1 MYEFIFQSKML
12 TAAAGGLL
20 LVLACALTA
29 RIGFWWRVLALNFG
43 PVFAAGFM
51 VAILLSYQRF
61 STIDVI
67 AALGFEFVVL
77 CILCQFVYR
86 AYHFLHT
93 VESRA
98 ARRIL
103 VAATLF
109 YIGSF
114 TPSALG
120 GGFGIFSSGTR
131 IDYLY
136 ESSMAKYLTYAGLMI
151 SVVLGGVLA
160 RRITLNRRPQLLDYI
175 VILIVSTASIL
186 AGSKGGFVL
195 WLGSVVA
202 FVDYGAARIRP
213 RTIAFALAS
222 TGGLI
227 AILAIVV
234 SEFLR
239 ISVPDFFELAFTR
252 FFVNND
258 ARALA
263 FDLRTLEVDPSI
275 SLVSE
280 LFRSVSTVFGYAPH
294 NSPLGVELYD
304 RYFGPSGGAGANA
317 SLVAMMIFYTTP
329 GAASLP
335 LLLAAVTAVLLL
347 LFGEFASTRMP
358 SAFSRYAINIIAT
371 LNISQLSQDIL
382 AFQIVLPMTVLMATL
397 FYVFGNMHVLV
408 YQQSQ
413 SAVR

>member
-1 MYEFIFQSKML
+1 VYEFIFQSKML
-12 TAAAGGLL
+12 TAASGGLL
-20 LVLACALTA
+20 LVLACAVTA
-29 RIGFWWRVLALNFG
+29 RVGFWWRVLALNFG

-51 VAILLSYQRF
+51 VAILLSDQRF

-67 AALGFEFVVL
+67 AALVFEFVVL
-77 CILCQFVYR
+77 CILCRFTYC
-86 AYHFLHT
+86 AYHLLHS
-93 VESRA
+93 VGRLA

-103 VAATLF
+103 VAAALL
-109 YIGSF
+109 YIGSV

-136 ESSMAKYLTYAGLMI
+136 ESSLAKYFTYAGLMI

-160 RRITLNRRPQLLDYI
+160 RRITLNRRPQVLDYV
-175 VILIVSTASIL
+175 VILLVSTASIL
-186 AGSKGGFVL
+186 AGSKGGFFL

-213 RTIAFALAS
+213 RTIVFALAG

-227 AILAIVV
+227 AVLAIVV

-239 ISVPDFFELAFTR
+239 ISVPDFFELAFAR

-263 FDLRTLEVDPSI
+263 FDLRTLEVNPII

-280 LFRSVSTVFGYAPH
+280 LFRSASTVFGYAPH

-317 SLVAMMIFYTTP
+317 SLVAMMIFYTNP
-329 GAASLP
+329 GSALLP
-335 LLLAAVTAVLLL
+335 LLLSAVAAAL
-347 LFGEFASTRMP
+347 LFLLGEFTSTRMP
-358 SAFSRYAINIIAT
+358 SAFSRYALNIIAT
-371 LNISQLSQDIL
+371 LNIAQLSQDVL
-382 AFQIVLPMTVLMATL
+382 AFQVVLPMTVIMATL
-397 FYVFGNMHVLV
+397 FYIFGNIHVFV
-408 YQQSQ
+408 DQQPR
-413 SAVR
+413 SAAR

>member
-29 RIGFWWRVLALNFG
+29 RVGFWWRVLVLNFG
-43 PVFAAGFM
+43 PVFAAGFL
-51 VAILLSYQRF
+51 VAILLSDQRF

-67 AALGFEFVVL
+67 AALVFEFVVL
-77 CILCQFVYR
+77 CIFCRFAYR
-86 AYHFLHT
+86 AYYLLHT
-93 VESRA
+93 VERRA

-103 VAATLF
+103 VAATLL
-109 YIGSF
+109 YIGSV

-136 ESSMAKYLTYAGLMI
+136 ESSLAKYLTYAGLMI
-151 SVVLGGVLA
+151 SVLLGGVLA
-160 RRITLNRRPQLLDYI
+160 RRITLNRRPQFLDYV
-175 VILIVSTASIL
+175 VILVVSTTSIL

-195 WLGSVVA
+195 WLGAVVA

-213 RTIAFALAS
+213 QTIAFALAGV
-222 TGGLI
+222 TGLV
-227 AILAIVV
+227 AVLAVVV

-263 FDLRTLEVDPSI
+263 FDLRTLEVNPSI
-275 SLVSE
+275 NLVSE
-280 LFRSVSTVFGYAPH
+280 LFRSVSTIFGYVPH

-317 SLVAMMIFYTTP
+317 SLVAMIIFYTNP
-329 GAASLP
+329 GAAALP
-335 LLLAAVTAVLLL
+335 LVLAAVAAAL
-347 LFGEFASTRMP
+347 LFLLGEFASTRMP
-358 SAFSRYAINIIAT
+358 SAFTRYAVCIIAT
-371 LNISQLSQDIL
+371 LNIAQLSQDVL
-382 AFQIVLPMTVLMATL
+382 AFQVVLPMTVLMAII
-397 FYVFGNMHVLV
+397 FYILGNMHVFV
-408 YQQSQ
+408 DQHPQSV
-413 SAVR
+413 AR